1 MVMAITRKEFLAS
14 MAGLTLA
21 GGFLGRISEVMAQ
34 VKENSGLPV
43 RSTRVRDVEVFPYS
57 LKPTVAIKTAL
68 GGEPTFAGLFVRLR
82 TEDGVVGFGEGSPFP
97 PVTAETQQSAVVMA
111 QALGDTLRGR
121 NPFSVARIVADM
133 NAFAPDNPS
142 SKAALEMALW
152 DICGKLAGQP
162 VCCLLGRYRDSFETD
177 KTVFLEPPDTMA
189 RTAAEVVRD
198 GFKVIKVKV
207 GESPDIDAERLRAI
221 RKAVGP
227 TVRIR
232 IDANQGWSP
241 AEAVKS
247 LREIEKYQVE
257 FAEQPVASWDWT
269 GMKFVRD
276 NAPMPIMADESVHVP
291 PDAIEGIR
299 KDAVDIIN
307 IKLMKSGGILQGLR
321 IAEIADAANLKCMV
335 GCMTETKLGLTA
347 AAHLVCARG
356 CIRYADLDAFLFLAE
371 EPVIGGMEVKDGTVT
386 LPQAPGLGVE
396 VDPAFLARLHAA

>member
-1 MVMAITRKEFLAS
+1 MAITRKDFLGS
-14 MAGLTLA
+14 MACFTLA
-21 GGFLGRISEVMAQ
+21 GGFLGRVSEAMAQ
-34 VKENSGLPV
+34 VKEKTELPV

-57 LKPTVAIKTAL
+57 LKPKVMIRTAL
-68 GGEPTFAGLFVRLR
+68 GEESTFEGFFVRLR
-82 TEDGVVGFGEGSPFP
+82 TEDGVVGHGEGSPFT

-111 QALGDTLRGR
+111 RALGETLRGR
-121 NPFSVARIVADM
+121 DPFSVARIVADM
-133 NAFAPDNPS
+133 DALAPRNPS

-189 RTAAEVVRD
+189 RAAVDVVRD

-207 GESPDIDAERLRAI
+207 GQSPDIDAARLRAI
-221 RKAVGP
+221 REAVGSN
-227 TVRIR
+227 VRIR
-232 IDANQGWSP
+232 IDANQGWTP
-241 AEAVKS
+241 AEAVKC
-247 LREIEKYQVE
+247 LREIEEYQVE
-257 FAEQPVASWDWT
+257 FAEQPVVYWDWT

-299 KDAVDIIN
+299 KDAMDMIN
-307 IKLMKSGGILQGLR
+307 IKLMKSGGILQGSR

-347 AAHLVCARG
+347 AAHLVCAQKS
-356 CIRYADLDAFLFLAE
+356 ILYADLDAFLFLAE
-371 EPVIGGMEVKDGTVT
+371 EPVIGGLEVNDGMVT
-386 LPQAPGLGVE
+386 LPHAPGLGVD
-396 VDPAFLARLHAA
+396 VDPVFVARLHAA